1 MREPEILLPEI
12 DGAEIAKLD
21 PAGVVR
27 APPTTGPPDIHRLME
42 IALGQGEGGVAA
54 LEKLVSLQER
64 MEDRE
69 AGRAFARAMLAFQNA
84 CPVIH
89 KNAKGHTNKYSSYD
103 YCVSVAKP
111 HAQANGL
118 SWGFRDDTTVA
129 DGFIRKIMTIRH
141 TGGHSEEFVGPL
153 FPNTPSSKGMNDQQA
168 VGSAESYAMRYTFLP
183 GFGLA
188 SGEDTDAATPDP
200 FLTEDQLANVEAT
213 LVEIKPKD
221 GKPFN
226 RARYLKHLGIDQFG
240 HLPQSRYRGVV
251 NALQR
256 KRDE

>member
-1 MREPEILLPEI
+1 MREPETLLPDEP
-12 DGAEIAKLD
+12 GSVSMTTHHPAPIA
-21 PAGVVR
+21 
-27 APPTTGPPDIHRLME
+27 TTGPPDINRLME

-54 LEKLVSLQER
+54 LEKLVALQER

-69 AGRAFARAMLAFQNA
+69 AGKAFARAMLAFQNS

-188 SGEDTDAATPDP
+188 SGEDTDAAAPDP
-200 FLTEDQLANVEAT
+200 FLTEDQAANVQAMIDET
-213 LVEIKPKD
+213 KTDPTK
-221 GKPFN
+221 F
-226 RARYLKHLGIDQFG
+226 LKFMGVDQIG
-240 HLPQSRYRGVV
+240 HIPQSKY
-251 NALQR
+251 
-256 KRDE
+256 KRAIDGLKAQG